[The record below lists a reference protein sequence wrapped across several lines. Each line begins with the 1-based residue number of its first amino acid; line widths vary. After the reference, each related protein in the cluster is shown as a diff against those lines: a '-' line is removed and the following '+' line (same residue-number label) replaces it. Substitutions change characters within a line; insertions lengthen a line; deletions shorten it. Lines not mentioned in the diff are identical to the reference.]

1 MAKNWRIKHVL
12 LDESKTGRS
21 PWITMFE
28 DLQNHTSDLA
38 MCSIWVSVFKDQYD
52 VSSYY
57 NHACNTLIVPMPK
70 RLSEI
75 TAIYTTFSCEVWL
88 TFGLLFFAAGILLWL
103 SAMIS
108 SVKRTVYE
116 NLSRSFLE
124 IMNIATSHG
133 VDDLRTQRTSVKILL
148 LRYKLLS
155 RINCVI
161 FVQ

>member
-1 MAKNWRIKHVL
+1 
-12 LDESKTGRS
+12 
-21 PWITMFE
+21 MFE

-124 IMNIATSHG
+124 IMNIATSHS
-133 VDDLRTQRTSVKILL
+133 VDVLRTQKTSIKILL
-148 LRYKLLS
+148 LRYNRWS
-155 RINCVI
+155 YIVVI
-161 FVQ
+161 VCILKVIQFFLTVG